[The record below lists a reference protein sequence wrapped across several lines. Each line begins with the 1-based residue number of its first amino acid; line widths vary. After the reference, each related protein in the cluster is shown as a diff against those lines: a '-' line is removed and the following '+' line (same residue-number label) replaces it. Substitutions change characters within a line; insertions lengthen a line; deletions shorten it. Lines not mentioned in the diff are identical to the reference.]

1 MPSTLGLKMEI
12 PAYFPRGWFAPEA
25 FSEPQQLLAAFF
37 NSSTVGLAILDRQ
50 LRFQAANGALA
61 KMSGVPAGAHLGKT
75 AQQIFG
81 DLEPLEVLSNMY
93 WQPQG
98 LLWTWTLVDGCP
110 NGLKWVTGSET
121 SS

>member
-61 KMSGVPAGAHLGKT
+61 KMSGVPREHTWAKRLSKFSEIWSHWKL
-75 AQQIFG
+75 
-81 DLEPLEVLSNMY
+81 LSNMY

-110 NGLKWVTGSET
+110 NGLKW
-121 SS
+121 